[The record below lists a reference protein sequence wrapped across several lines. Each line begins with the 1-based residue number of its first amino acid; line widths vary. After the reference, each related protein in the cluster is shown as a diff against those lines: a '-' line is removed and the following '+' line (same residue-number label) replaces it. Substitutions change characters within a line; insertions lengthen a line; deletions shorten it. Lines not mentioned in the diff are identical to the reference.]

1 MKKSPAIRLTAV
13 LLGAITIIL
22 TACSGQDTTDASSG
36 DTAGSS
42 VPSTAATNEKVFE
55 FTPPAGW
62 IENSSRDFS
71 MYICLQ
77 EPDTSIT
84 VQQMPL
90 DPTISSHTK
99 ESYQDLLQKNDPS
112 AYVQDFRSVSV
123 NYMQGIR
130 IDYTRMSQETT
141 LTNIQYFISSDTY
154 SYILALTTSNY
165 QLIRSFDSCVASF
178 REV

>member
-1 MKKSPAIRLTAV
+1 MCIR
-13 LLGAITIIL
+13 
-22 TACSGQDTTDASSG
+22 D
-36 DTAGSS
+36 
-42 VPSTAATNEKVFE
+42 
-55 FTPPAGW
+55 
-62 IENSSRDFS
+62 R
-71 MYICLQ
+71 YICLQ

-165 QLIRSFDSCVASF
+165 PLIRSFDSCVASF
-178 REV
+178 REVSQLVH

>member
-62 IENSSRDFS
+62 IENSSSDFS

-90 DPTISSHTK
+90 DHTISSHTK
-99 ESYQDLLQKNDPS
+99 ESYQDLLQKNDP
-112 AYVQDFRSVSV
+112 SV